1 MSKYSQQQIYELV
14 DSIVSPLKDF
24 LSGITAAD
32 EISTAAVDTKEQ
44 LESGGV
50 ASLSLGTLAAVSAIG
65 SLVVDAS
72 GNKAAGPTINVVGRQ
87 LAGINVLYE
96 LLDSEFDWD
105 DVAALS
111 TAIGTNLLAYSS
123 ANPLTANPLTK
134 VAGGLFL
141 LYGETI
147 PFWNWI
153 GSTYGSKFLK
163 NWDPLGLYDDIHL
176 NYNQAKNYTPPRRD
190 PLALDL
196 DNDGIETVGITGT
209 VVVFD
214 HDGDGIK
221 TGTGW
226 VASDDGFLVLDRNDN
241 GTIDTGAE
249 LFGVATV
256 KADGTL
262 AVDGFDALADL
273 DSNGDGIFDQNDDE
287 FAHVQIWQDLN
298 QNGISTADEL
308 FSLAELGVISIDL
321 NASSQNVNLGNG
333 NVQTASAAHLT
344 VDGEGETGNLD
355 LANNPFYSEFVN
367 SIPLTEEALSL
378 PDSKGSGLVRDLREA
393 TSLSPAVA
401 SALTNYASQ
410 TNYTDQKAQLDDLL
424 SAWVE
429 TSTVKN
435 SVEQA
440 ADNVAMGSRFV
451 GYKYRPSATT
461 RKYSFSFLA

>member
-1 MSKYSQQQIYELV
+1 MKYL
-14 DSIVSPLKDF
+14 L
-24 LSGITAAD
+24 D
-32 EISTAAVDTKEQ
+32 EIQEFANKIADDIITLIVVKDAEEAIVDAAIKAENEGASQ
-44 LESGGV
+44 LTLDVLASGVG
-50 ASLSLGTLAAVSAIG
+50 LAAIVPNALNVLPISYPLAKVAQALSAAQISQASADDEYTWEDYAALSNAIG
-65 SLVVDAS
+65 STLLTFPGTAVPAS
-72 GNKAAGPTINVVGRQ
+72 LFIVLGAMTPTLN
-87 LAGINVLYE
+87 
-96 LLDSEFDWD
+96 
-105 DVAALS
+105 
-111 TAIGTNLLAYSS
+111 NL
-123 ANPLTANPLTK
+123 
-134 VAGGLFL
+134 
-141 LYGETI
+141 
-147 PFWNWI
+147 
-153 GSTYGSKFLK
+153 GSKLGGAAYRAINPDTNTYLLQSK
-163 NWDPLGLYDDIHL
+163 NW
-176 NYNQAKNYTPPRRD
+176 TPPRRD

-196 DNDGIETVGITGT
+196 DNDGIETVGISGT

-249 LFGVATV
+249 LFGVDTV

-273 DSNGDGIFDQNDDE
+273 DSNGDGIFDINDDE

-308 FSLAELGVISIDL
+308 FSLTELGVISIDL
-321 NASSQNVNLGNG
+321 NANSNNVNLGNG
-333 NVQTASAAHLT
+333 NVQTASAVHLT